1 MSLPHNYQSPPQQL
15 ALFNDTPQS
24 ILQIA
29 KEACERRSTL
39 YDELVAEVSVDRAS
53 FDNVIR
59 PIAAAENERQ
69 ITERRVCFYK
79 DVSDDKTLRDASSE
93 ASQILANAEKEA
105 YQRQDI
111 FNLIDAVYKHR
122 NNERL
127 DPESIHFLEDEYRE
141 YSRNGLG
148 LEPGHSQVRFK
159 QIQSRIVQIEAEFR
173 KNLNEE
179 KSCVWLTPAELGGV
193 SPNYVDALEK
203 GAGENE
209 GKLRVSLADT
219 DIFAVCGFAEDA
231 DIRRQVFLANETKC
245 GSNVPLFK
253 ELIVLRDEAARILG
267 YSNHAS
273 FQLQN
278 SMAKS
283 PEAVETF
290 LNGLIRSL
298 HVRGREEVARL
309 SKLKETDAK
318 ARGISYDGSFYLWD
332 HVYYTQ
338 LLLKKEYAFDG
349 YRFSEYFPAGPTVES
364 MLNIFGELL
373 GFVFVKLGAESCAA
387 LSPTGE
393 AKHVIWHEAVLVYS
407 VWNDSS
413 EGGGFAGYLYLDLH
427 PRQGKYGH
435 AAKFTVQRGF
445 LKDDGTRS
453 YPASALVCN
462 LTKPTAGKPS
472 LLKHHELIRLFHEL
486 GHCLH
491 DLASTCTYSRFHGTA
506 TVSDFVEAPSQM
518 LENWFW
524 DPKVV
529 RSVSSHYDTGEKIP
543 DDLVKSLIST
553 KYTNKAVYNLRQA
566 CYGLF
571 DMAVHAPKRHED
583 VENMRVSEVYNQLL
597 RKLGIKGPKVQGE
610 KDGWGNGH
618 VITIHHV
625 KGSYYR
631 YQWSKRFGED
641 MFSVGFKSDPMNGK
655 EGRRYRHTVLEKG
668 GSEDANLLVTQ
679 FLGREPNSGAFIAS
693 LGIDQ

>member
-29 KEACERRSTL
+29 KEACERRSAL

-69 ITERRVCFYK
+69 IIVGRVCLYK
-79 DVSDDKTLRDASSE
+79 DVSGDKNLRDASSE
-93 ASQILANAEKEA
+93 ASQILANSENKA
-105 YQRQDI
+105 YLRQDI

-122 NNERL
+122 NNEWL
-127 DPESIHFLEDEYRE
+127 DPESIRFLEDEHRE

-159 QIQSRIVQIEAEFR
+159 QIQSRIVQTEAEFR

-179 KSCVWLTPAELGGV
+179 KSCIWLTPAELVGV
-193 SPNYVDALEK
+193 PQDFVDALEK
-203 GAGENE
+203 GAGKNE

-219 DIFAVCGFAEDA
+219 DVFAVCGFAENA
-231 DIRRQVFLANETKC
+231 DIRRQVFIANETKC

-253 ELIVLRDEAARILG
+253 ELIILRDEAARMLG

-273 FQLQN
+273 FQMQN

-290 LNGLIRSL
+290 LNGLISSL
-298 HVRGREEVARL
+298 QARGRQEVARL
-309 SKLKETDAK
+309 SKLKETDAQ
-318 ARGISYDGSFYLWD
+318 ARGISYDGNYYLWD
-332 HVYYTQ
+332 HIYYTQ

-349 YRFSEYFPAGPTVES
+349 DRFSEYFPAETTVDRMLS
-364 MLNIFGELL
+364 MFGKLL
-373 GFVFVKLGAESCAA
+373 GFDFVKLKAEYRAA

-393 AKHVIWHEAVLVYS
+393 AKDIIWHGDVLVFS

-427 PRQGKYGH
+427 PRQGKYGY
-435 AAKFTVQRGF
+435 AAKFTVHRGF
-445 LKDDGTRS
+445 LKEDGTRS
-453 YPASALVCN
+453 YPATALVCN
-462 LTKPTAGKPS
+462 FTKPAAGKPS

-597 RKLGIKGPKVQGE
+597 RKLGIKGPEVQGE

-625 KGSYYR
+625 KGGYYR
-631 YQWSKRFGED
+631 YQWSKRFGDE
-641 MFSVGFKSDPMNGK
+641 MFFVGFKSDPMNGK

-668 GSEDANLLVTQ
+668 GSEDAKLLVTQ
-679 FLGREPNSGAFIAS
+679 FLVREPNLEAVFAS

>member
-39 YDELVAEVSVDRAS
+39 YDELVAEISVDRAS

-59 PIAAAENERQ
+59 PIAAAENKRQ
-69 ITERRVCFYK
+69 ITVRRVCFYK
-79 DVSDDKTLRDASSE
+79 DVSDDKNLREASSE

-127 DPESIHFLEDEYRE
+127 DPESIRFLEDEHRE

-159 QIQSRIVQIEAEFR
+159 QIQNRIIQIEAEFG

-179 KSCVWLTPAELGGV
+179 NSCLWLTPAALGGV
-193 SPNYVDALEK
+193 SQNFVDALEK
-203 GAGENE
+203 GAGKNE
-209 GKLRVSLADT
+209 GKLRVSMADT
-219 DIFAVCGFAEDA
+219 DVFAVCGFAENP

-245 GSNVPLFK
+245 GSNVPLFN
-253 ELIVLRDEAARILG
+253 ELIVLRDEAARMLG

-273 FQLQN
+273 FQMQN

-290 LNGLIRSL
+290 LNGFISSL
-298 HVRGREEVARL
+298 QARGREEVARL

-318 ARGISYDGSFYLWD
+318 ARGISYDGNYYLWD
-332 HVYYTQ
+332 HIYYTQ
-338 LLLKKEYAFDG
+338 LMLRNEYVFDG
-349 YRFSEYFPAGPTVES
+349 GRFSEYFPAGPTVDK
-364 MLNIFGELL
+364 MLKIFGELL
-373 GFVFVKLGAESCAA
+373 GFVLVKLEAERCSA

-393 AKHVIWHEAVLVYS
+393 ANHVIWHGAVLVYS

-413 EGGGFAGYLYLDLH
+413 EDGGFAGYLYLDLH
-427 PRQGKYGH
+427 QRQGKFAY

-462 LTKPTAGKPS
+462 FTNPTAGKPS

-506 TVSDFVEAPSQM
+506 TVNDFVEAPSQM

-529 RSVSSHYDTGEKIP
+529 RSVSSHYETGEHIS

-553 KYTNKAVYNLRQA
+553 KYINKAVYNLRQA
-566 CYGLF
+566 YCGLF

-597 RKLGIKGPKVQGE
+597 RKLGIKGPESQGE
-610 KDGWGNGH
+610 KDDWGNGH
-618 VITIHHV
+618 VITFHYV
-625 KGSYYR
+625 TGGYYR
-631 YQWSKRFGED
+631 YQWSKRFGDD
-641 MFSVGFKSDPMNGK
+641 MFLVGFKSDPMNGK
-655 EGRRYRHTVLEKG
+655 QGRRYRHTVLEKG
-668 GSEDANLLVTQ
+668 GSEDANLL
-679 FLGREPNSGAFIAS
+679 IAS
-693 LGIDQ
+693 VMSRVQLGLTDG